1 MKNELLIKKCEEC
14 GALVKVLADC
24 TCENCG
30 ITCCGEN
37 MKVVTA
43 NSTDA
48 SAEKHVP
55 TYEIIDDE
63 IVVRVNHG
71 MEKDHFIEW
80 ISLVKENTEITVKLY
95 PEQDAIAR
103 FPYMRCSTLYAYCNK
118 HGLWSCEVE

>member
-30 ITCCGEN
+30 IKCCGEN

-63 IVVRVNHG
+63 
-71 MEKDHFIEW
+71 MK
-80 ISLVKENTEITVKLY
+80 ISIHNQQI
-95 PEQDAIAR
+95 IA
-103 FPYMRCSTLYAYCNK
+103 FFLFFTDCSQNGRKQGCPPLTRLKRPCAPNGKKIINC
-118 HGLWSCEVE
+118 